1 MTDKR
6 TNVRIRLLLVGFGLL
21 FVVTFARAAWIQ
33 VVRAPSFEAMAS
45 RQHRQTIE
53 IPAGRGTIFD
63 RTGEPLAIGEQA
75 ITVYADPRNVVAPKK
90 AAVKAAEA
98 LDLSAD
104 ELYPKLRDRSK
115 QFVYIDRKADA
126 LRAGDLEKQHVA
138 GLGFYPEERRAYPQ
152 GRVASNLLG
161 FAGTDNFGLDG
172 LEKSLDRT
180 LAGRPGYE
188 IVVRD
193 PAGQAIDVV
202 KSRRERPGKNVVL
215 TIDHQIQANAE
226 QLLSAAV
233 ARYGAKGGT
242 AIVMDPRTGGILAMA
257 NAPTFDANDFASAPA
272 DLRRNRAVTDVYEP
286 GSTFKIVTIAGALE
300 DNVVTPDTSFWL
312 QPTIHVADRVIHDSH
327 YRPAER
333 MTVRQILAESSNV
346 GTVTIAKERLGGH
359 ELARWIDRFGFGKPT
374 GSELPGE
381 SPGMVL
387 PYDDWSGSTIGTVP
401 IGQGIAVTPLQ
412 MIGAYAAIGNG
423 GVMPRP
429 HVIDKIGGKR
439 VSHGPGRRV
448 VSRHTADRMIAM
460 FRDVVLEGTGT
471 EAAIPGYTVAG
482 KTGTSRKADGHG
494 GYSSNK
500 HYASFIGFA
509 PAEAPRVA
517 TIVVLEGTGTEA
529 AIPGYTVAGKTGTAN
544 KAENG
549 HYVSKYVASF
559 VGLVPARKPRLA
571 ILVMIDEPHGQI
583 YGGTVAA
590 PVFRDIARFALQYL
604 EVPPDAPETKRS
616 SSLVASF
623 ATP

>member
-1 MTDKR
+1 MNHR
-6 TNVRIRLLLVGFGLL
+6 RANVRIRLLLVGFGLL
-21 FVVTFARAAWIQ
+21 FAVTLARAAWIQ

-90 AAVKAAEA
+90 AAVKAAQT
-98 LDLSAD
+98 LGLNAD
-104 ELYPKLRDRSK
+104 NLYPELRDRSK
-115 QFVYIDRKADA
+115 QFVYIERKADA
-126 LRAGDLEKQHVA
+126 LKAGTLERMHVA
-138 GLGFYPEERRAYPQ
+138 GLGFYPEERRTYPQ
-152 GRVASNLLG
+152 GRVAANVLG

-172 LEKSLDRT
+172 LERSLDKT
-180 LAGRPGYE
+180 LAGKPGYE

-202 KSRRERPGKNVVL
+202 KSRQERNGKNIVL

-233 ARYGAKGGT
+233 SRYGAKGGT
-242 AIVMDPRTGGILAMA
+242 AIVMDPHTGAILAMA
-257 NAPTFDANDFASAPA
+257 NAPTFNANDFATAPA

-300 DNVVTPDTSFWL
+300 DNVVTPETSFWL

-359 ELARWIDRFGFGKPT
+359 ELARWIDRFGFGHTT
-374 GSELPGE
+374 GSDLPGE

-387 PYDDWSGSTIGTVP
+387 PYDRWSGSTIGTVP

-412 MIGAYAAIGNG
+412 MISAYAAIGNG
-423 GVMPRP
+423 GVMPMP

-439 VSHGPGRRV
+439 VSHGQGRRI
-448 VSRHTADRMIAM
+448 VSRYTADRMIAM

-482 KTGTSRKADGHG
+482 KTGT
-494 GYSSNK
+494 
-500 HYASFIGFA
+500 
-509 PAEAPRVA
+509 
-517 TIVVLEGTGTEA
+517 
-529 AIPGYTVAGKTGTAN
+529 AN

-549 HYVSKYVASF
+549 HYVNKYVASF
-559 VGLVPARKPRLA
+559 VGVVPARKPRLA
-571 ILVMIDEPHGQI
+571 ILVMVDEPHGQI

-604 EVPPDAPETKRS
+604 EVPPDAPETKS
-616 SSLVASF
+616 SSPLVASLV
-623 ATP
+623 TP